1 VQLLL
6 CVCTLY
12 RRMKPAPSLITSAN
26 HRCVSLQLG
35 HQRCGCQQMSRVKST
50 QLLADIRRSRD
61 HAESAFNTESF
72 ADNLCRVQVPSLP
85 PRLCMRRCL
94 VAMRQMVAEKQRP
107 RAASSTCSVR
117 PSFGASVPG
126 RLHAPP
132 PTQPLAG
139 ARPRHPIQDKYS
151 AYITSVY
158 EEWYQQETD
167 TGRLSPATEQIVCAA
182 RHPPFPHPSSR
193 PPAFYQVTT
202 LPH

>member
-1 VQLLL
+1 MPIAGLCVQLLL

-85 PRLCMRRCL
+85 SPPMHAQVPRSDAANGGRKAEAKGSFLHLLCQAFLWSLCARTP
-94 VAMRQMVAEKQRP
+94 A
-107 RAASSTCSVR
+107 R
-117 PSFGASVPG
+117 PSTHPATCW
-126 RLHAPP
+126 RPP
-132 PTQPLAG
+132 PTP
-139 ARPRHPIQDKYS
+139 
-151 AYITSVY
+151 
-158 EEWYQQETD
+158 D
-167 TGRLSPATEQIVCAA
+167 TGQVLGVHHKRL
-182 RHPPFPHPSSR
+182 
-193 PPAFYQVTT
+193 
-202 LPH
+202 